1 MSEPHVTYYVKVAN
15 NGGYYGGQN
24 EFFFSGSGI
33 VGWAQDVA
41 ESFDYH
47 NDCGVN
53 PTGMKIYKFDLSDST
68 NSTHPFNFS
77 ETPNGTWDGGTALGT
92 GEGVYHYGV
101 RGQPG
106 ASVKFHVPE
115 YRAQESINT
124 TIFPY
129 CASHSNMGGDS
140 VFSINEISGD
150 ECISGNYGVSET
162 SSSAGTSSSTG
173 PSSSS
178 ATSSSAGTSSST
190 APSSSSA
197 TTSSTSSSN
206 TTSSSLTSSSSSP
219 CSLISVFTGQLNTLI
234 SATNETQSGIYGNFT
249 TQSYSVTTGVETGQF
264 ELDVVIATGA
274 SLSDALTNLTPLISH
289 FYASGVLINELA
301 SRQETYNINYNTPS
315 NSAVFSG
322 YNGVLYYQGVT
333 GYVNKRYY
341 VGYNPQISGN
351 YTGANV
357 SVTCP
362 TTSMQVNFN
371 RNRLI
376 YDTTGVLALP
386 ENTITR
392 FEDTVNSICTGFE
405 TTLTTSCLKFHN
417 GEQKFGKVVFYE
429 NLKNSWTGDLTAGT
443 YNLRYVSGSFTT
455 SLGLHTLGSGTIKVD
470 RYV

>member
-1 MSEPHVTYYVKVAN
+1 MPDPHVTYYVKVAD
-15 NGGYYGGQN
+15 NGAGLGQN

-47 NDCGVN
+47 DDCGVN
-53 PTGMKIYKFDLSDST
+53 PSGMKIYKFDLSDST

-77 ETPNGTWDGGTALGT
+77 TTQDGTHAGGSAVALGT

-101 RGQPG
+101 QGQPG
-106 ASVKFHVPE
+106 ASVKFHTPE
-115 YRAQESINT
+115 YRHSEDSPST

-129 CASHSNMGGDS
+129 CSTHSLMGG
-140 VFSINEISGD
+140 
-150 ECISGNYGVSET
+150 T
-162 SSSAGTSSSTG
+162 
-173 PSSSS
+173 
-178 ATSSSAGTSSST
+178 
-190 APSSSSA
+190 
-197 TTSSTSSSN
+197 
-206 TTSSSLTSSSSSP
+206 
-219 CSLISVFTGQLNTLI
+219 SVFTLNDESGVECTSGDYTTGTSTGCSQSGEFTGELNTLI
-234 SATNETQSGIYGNFT
+234 AATNTTQSGIYGDFT
-249 TQSYSVTTGVETGQF
+249 TQSYSIATGVETGTF
-264 ELDVVIATGA
+264 YLGTIRATGT
-274 SLSDALTNLTPLISH
+274 SLSNALSDLTPLISH
-289 FYASGVLINELA
+289 FNASGVRIDELA
-301 SRQETYNINYNTPS
+301 GTARTTNINNNTTS
-315 NSAVFSG
+315 YSSAFTG
-322 YNGVLYYQGVT
+322 YNGTVYWQAVS
-333 GYVNKRYY
+333 GYVGKRFY

-351 YTGANV
+351 YTGASV
-357 SVTCP
+357 AVTCP

-405 TTLTTSCLKFHN
+405 TTLTTSCLKFQN
-417 GEQKFGKVVFYE
+417 SEQKFGKVVFYE
-429 NLKNSWTGDLTAGT
+429 NLKNAWTGDLTAGT

>member
-1 MSEPHVTYYVKVAN
+1 M
-15 NGGYYGGQN
+15 
-24 EFFFSGSGI
+24 
-33 VGWAQDVA
+33 
-41 ESFDYH
+41 
-47 NDCGVN
+47 
-53 PTGMKIYKFDLSDST
+53 
-68 NSTHPFNFS
+68 
-77 ETPNGTWDGGTALGT
+77 
-92 GEGVYHYGV
+92 
-101 RGQPG
+101 
-106 ASVKFHVPE
+106 
-115 YRAQESINT
+115 
-124 TIFPY
+124 
-129 CASHSNMGGDS
+129 
-140 VFSINEISGD
+140 
-150 ECISGNYGVSET
+150 
-162 SSSAGTSSSTG
+162 
-173 PSSSS
+173 
-178 ATSSSAGTSSST
+178 
-190 APSSSSA
+190 
-197 TTSSTSSSN
+197 
-206 TTSSSLTSSSSSP
+206 
-219 CSLISVFTGQLNTLI
+219 ISVFTGQLNTLI